1 MRIEKV
7 TTEDYAILHLKG
19 EFDAIFFP
27 RFNEEVESL
36 LAEGRSWVVV
46 NLRFV
51 RFINS
56 TALGAII
63 KAKKAA
69 TAAKGDLVISQPS
82 AFCKDVL
89 QKVGLDKIIKVFE
102 DDEVAVAHILK
113 NLGEERDPVESQQSP
128 LLFWFAEAKR
138 NAQLP
143 NHVALGRLVNFD
155 ESTAEVAWDF
165 GKTKLKDEDVLELLA
180 PGTDLRIKFRI
191 PMFSKEYFEIDSAVR
206 EAKLAGK
213 QAANFIVRFTR
224 VEKDVAERLGQFL
237 KDMRFL
243 KDTLREETGR

>member
-7 TTEDYAILHLKG
+7 ITEDYAILQLKG

-27 RFNEEVESL
+27 RFNEEVENL
-36 LAEGRSWVVV
+36 LAEGRTWIVV

-63 KAKKAA
+63 KAKKSA

-89 QKVGLDKIIKVFE
+89 QKVGLDKIIKVYE
-102 DDEVAVAHILK
+102 DDEAAVAHILK
-113 NLGEERDPVESQQSP
+113 QLGDDRDPVESQQSP
-128 LLFWFAEAKR
+128 LLFWFAEAGR
-138 NAQLP
+138 NAKLP

-165 GKTKLKDEDVLELLA
+165 GKTKLSDRDVSELLT
-180 PGTDLRIKFRI
+180 PGADMRIKFRI
-191 PMFSKEYFEIDSAVR
+191 PMFSKEYFEIDCAVR
-206 EAKLAGK
+206 EAKITGPSTTS
-213 QAANFIVRFTR
+213 FITRYTR
-224 VEKDVAERLGQFL
+224 VEKETAERLEQFL

-243 KDTLREETGR
+243 KDTLREETGH

>member
-7 TTEDYAILHLKG
+7 ITEDYAILQLKG

-27 RFNEEVESL
+27 RFNEEVETL
-36 LAEGRSWVVV
+36 LAEGRTWVVV

-89 QKVGLDKIIKVFE
+89 QKVGLDKIIRVFE
-102 DDEVAVAHILK
+102 DDESSVAHILK
-113 NLGEERDPVESQQSP
+113 QLGEERDPVESQQSP

-155 ESTAEVAWDF
+155 ESTAEIAWDF
-165 GKTKLKDEDVLELLA
+165 GKTKLTEAAALELLT

-191 PMFSKEYFEIDSAVR
+191 PMFSKEYFEIDAAVR
-206 EAKLAGK
+206 EARAQGHR
-213 QAANFIVRFTR
+213 AADFVVRFTR
-224 VEKDVAERLGQFL
+224 VEKETADRIGQFL
-237 KDMRFL
+237 KDMRYL
-243 KDTLREETGR
+243 KDTLREETGH